1 MPGAGGLDA
10 IVWLGKEPDMIRA
23 MALAACFFALALAGS
38 SVSLAGSEP
47 PEPEAPP
54 PIDWRDYV
62 DGMDEGDHV
71 VGEELCAAPGA
82 IESVSNLPKYA

>member
-1 MPGAGGLDA
+1 
-10 IVWLGKEPDMIRA
+10 MIRA
-23 MALAACFFALALAGS
+23 TALAACFFALAFAGS

-82 IESVSNLPKYA
+82 TEPVPNLSACA

>member
-1 MPGAGGLDA
+1 MQM
-10 IVWLGKEPDMIRA
+10 KEPDMIRTT
-23 MALAACFFALALAGS
+23 ALAAGCFALALAGS

-54 PIDWRDYV
+54 PIDWRDFV
-62 DGMDEGDHV
+62 DDMKEGDHV

-82 IESVSNLPKYA
+82 TGPVWSLPIYA